1 LCTSTYL
8 ADVELKDNFWKT
20 DANVMDEILPKN
32 SLLLNNVT
40 LIILLINGIL
50 ALIINPK
57 VNNYFNAGFIS
68 GNIVAS
74 AGYVCCSARRLF
86 FTTGNKNAT
95 RLECIVESWNILP
108 FMSGLFFSCLN
119 LLLIAVERFYKV
131 LRPYKCNYFNN
142 KVRPTLLYTALVI
155 TSIIIMFV
163 LIDALLSASKNNYIN
178 DNCFIIEVIP
188 MQFYIGFWAFYV
200 SVYYMTMLIYFFIY
214 FLIVFQKKN
223 KVSGVRAIQAQREAV
238 VTKRIF
244 ILAVFCFIIQAL
256 PLTVLLAIHKRSFIY
271 FDRLLRFLENLN
283 LFFIPIVFIF
293 TNPCYYKYVRQILLK
308 YRNLCSCSDFIG
320 I

>member
-1 LCTSTYL
+1 MFIFHLRELCTSTYL

-32 SLLLNNVT
+32 S
-40 LIILLINGIL
+40 
-50 ALIINPK
+50 
-57 VNNYFNAGFIS
+57 FIS

-108 FMSGLFFSCLN
+108 FMS
-119 LLLIAVERFYKV
+119 
-131 LRPYKCNYFNN
+131 
-142 KVRPTLLYTALVI
+142 
-155 TSIIIMFV
+155 
-163 LIDALLSASKNNYIN
+163 
-178 DNCFIIEVIP
+178 VIP
-188 MQFYIGFWAFYV
+188 MQFYIGFWAFY
-200 SVYYMTMLIYFFIY
+200 
-214 FLIVFQKKN
+214 KKN

-256 PLTVLLAIHKRSFIY
+256 PLTVLLAIHKRSLSLHIGCVPQS
-271 FDRLLRFLENLN
+271 NGMAG
-283 LFFIPIVFIF
+283 
-293 TNPCYYKYVRQILLK
+293 VRTLPATL
-308 YRNLCSCSDFIG
+308 S
-320 I
+320 